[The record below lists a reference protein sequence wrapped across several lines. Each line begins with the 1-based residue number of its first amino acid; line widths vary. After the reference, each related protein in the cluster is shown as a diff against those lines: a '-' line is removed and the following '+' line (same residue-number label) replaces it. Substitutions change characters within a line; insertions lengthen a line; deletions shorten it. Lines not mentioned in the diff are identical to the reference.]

1 MDRSDAA
8 FVAVS
13 PLTKPTGGAQTRVG
27 QKRRRCVPLGRRAPP
42 RRLACTPW
50 HAERRALVRHGGRI
64 DPARSEKPRS
74 LLNAPPPESSILPRA
89 RIITGTEIV
98 SETVKGLLHC

>member
-1 MDRSDAA
+1 MTT
-8 FVAVS
+8 
-13 PLTKPTGGAQTRVG
+13 PLRPSRNQPAL
-27 QKRRRCVPLGRRAPP
+27 RRRLLRKSVGVAFRLAGPLRRVVWRAPHVTQNG
-42 RRLACTPW
+42 A
-50 HAERRALVRHGGRI
+50 HDVRHGARI